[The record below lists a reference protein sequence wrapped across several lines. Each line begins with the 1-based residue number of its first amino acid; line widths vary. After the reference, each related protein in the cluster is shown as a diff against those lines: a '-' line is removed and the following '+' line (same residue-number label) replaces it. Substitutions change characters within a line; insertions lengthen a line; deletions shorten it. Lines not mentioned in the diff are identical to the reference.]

1 MTIGEQ
7 LADIARNDL
16 VASAVKTAPPVS
28 MVSATLL
35 GYPVADWALWATLL
49 YTCLQILF
57 LLKDKLFRR
66 KHKKE

>member
-1 MTIGEQ
+1 MPLGEQ

-28 MVSATLL
+28 MVSASLL